1 MNGASNPVPS
11 RNASFVTFLM
21 LIWLLGLSV
30 AAMLGYRW
38 VLEQA
43 SQEQVETGQRQLHGL
58 EARMTALVDS
68 VETMQAQPE
77 FATVAALQSV
87 RQALDARMTQLEQT
101 LTQPGGVEQLQAL
114 RVEID
119 QLKARPAT
127 IQPATPVQSPPPAKA
142 AAATPPRKAPFPYR
156 VLGIELR
163 AGQRALSIA
172 PATGRLTSGQIQVLL
187 PGDVVGGWRLEA
199 LAGDTAVFRSGQ
211 QTRRLAIP

>member
-30 AAMLGYRW
+30 IAMLGYRL
-38 VLEQA
+38 VSEQA
-43 SQEQVETGQRQLHGL
+43 SQAQVETGQRQLHGL

-68 VETMQAQPE
+68 VETLQAQPE
-77 FATVAALQSV
+77 FATVAALQNI
-87 RQALDARMTQLEQT
+87 RHALDARMTQLEQT
-101 LTQPGGVEQLQAL
+101 LAQPVGVEQLQAL
-114 RVEID
+114 RVEVE
-119 QLKARPAT
+119 QLKARPVT
-127 IQPATPVQSPPPAKA
+127 IQPATPVQSRAPAKA
-142 AAATPPRKAPFPYR
+142 AAAMPPRKAPFPYR
-156 VLGIELR
+156 MLGIELR

-172 PATGRLTSGQIQVLL
+172 PASGRLTAGQIQVLL

-199 LAGDTAVFRSGQ
+199 LDGDSAVFRSGQ

>member
-1 MNGASNPVPS
+1 
-11 RNASFVTFLM
+11 
-21 LIWLLGLSV
+21 
-30 AAMLGYRW
+30 
-38 VLEQA
+38 
-43 SQEQVETGQRQLHGL
+43 
-58 EARMTALVDS
+58 
-68 VETMQAQPE
+68 
-77 FATVAALQSV
+77 
-87 RQALDARMTQLEQT
+87 MTQLEQT
-101 LTQPGGVEQLQAL
+101 LTQRVGVEQLQAL

-127 IQPATPVQSPPPAKA
+127 IQPATPVQPRLPAKA

-199 LAGDTAVFRSGQ
+199 LDGDTAVFRSGQ